1 MAVGREAPQAGAPGQ
16 EIENQG
22 CSKGDRFVGK
32 DSAEAQLPIVVF
44 GFDFEFQAGGFMDT
58 ILDFFANGYTMLAL
72 IAVLVVLGLV
82 FFLSKGKG
90 DN

>member
-1 MAVGREAPQAGAPGQ
+1 
-16 EIENQG
+16 
-22 CSKGDRFVGK
+22 
-32 DSAEAQLPIVVF
+32 
-44 GFDFEFQAGGFMDT
+44 MDT